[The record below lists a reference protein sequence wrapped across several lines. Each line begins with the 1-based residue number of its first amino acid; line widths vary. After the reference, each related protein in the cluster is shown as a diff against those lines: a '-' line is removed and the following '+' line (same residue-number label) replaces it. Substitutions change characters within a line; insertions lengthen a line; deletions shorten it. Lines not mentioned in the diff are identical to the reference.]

1 MFDKDNKFGF
11 INNNNENINNSD
23 IKKYV
28 DDKIEILPIKNSYTI
43 FKDSVPSFNQD
54 VASYGVGGGGINK
67 TYIFDNL
74 QNTDMIVD
82 AVEFNLII
90 SFNDGTVDITKN
102 IAHKGNIGTGFEIY
116 EDGYFINLDY
126 SADVNL
132 IGVHVNKEVM
142 MDNSAPQE
150 IPCTVTKGTFIC
162 SLYSNLLQNYV
173 IEGINYNQITKVPD
187 KLVGLTNGTYEVLNN
202 KEYYYLYDNSF
213 VWDMNRINERLDEN
227 SGVKQN
233 TSVATIARRVI
244 KVNQKDSE
252 GIGFG
257 QLVPVN
263 NKRNVTIFDKA
274 DADFIVKVYN
284 PNTKKL
290 LLTMNFDTNNSFEFT
305 KAYIQN
311 YQLNGANNI
320 FIAFTTK
327 DTPTNFQ
334 LETKVHNLIVT
345 DEYTFLKKEEILTKA
360 NTKEYIPTENYHPST
375 KKYVDDSLNNMF
387 TFNESG
393 ELVVTINGVSKT
405 FVPKE

>member
-1 MFDKDNKFGF
+1 
-11 INNNNENINNSD
+11 
-23 IKKYV
+23 
-28 DDKIEILPIKNSYTI
+28 
-43 FKDSVPSFNQD
+43 
-54 VASYGVGGGGINK
+54 
-67 TYIFDNL
+67 
-74 QNTDMIVD
+74 
-82 AVEFNLII
+82 
-90 SFNDGTVDITKN
+90 
-102 IAHKGNIGTGFEIY
+102 
-116 EDGYFINLDY
+116 
-126 SADVNL
+126 
-132 IGVHVNKEVM
+132 
-142 MDNSAPQE
+142 
-150 IPCTVTKGTFIC
+150 
-162 SLYSNLLQNYV
+162 
-173 IEGINYNQITKVPD
+173 
-187 KLVGLTNGTYEVLNN
+187 
-202 KEYYYLYDNSF
+202 
-213 VWDMNRINERLDEN
+213 MNRINERLDEN

-263 NKRNVTIFDKA
+263 NKRNVAIFAKA
-274 DADFIVKVYN
+274 DADVIVKVYN

-290 LLTMNFDTNNSFEFT
+290 LLTMNFDTNSSFEFT
-305 KAYIQN
+305 KAYIQK

-387 TFNESG
+387 TFNASG
-393 ELVVTINGVSKT
+393 ELVVTIDGVSKT
-405 FVPKE
+405 FVPKS